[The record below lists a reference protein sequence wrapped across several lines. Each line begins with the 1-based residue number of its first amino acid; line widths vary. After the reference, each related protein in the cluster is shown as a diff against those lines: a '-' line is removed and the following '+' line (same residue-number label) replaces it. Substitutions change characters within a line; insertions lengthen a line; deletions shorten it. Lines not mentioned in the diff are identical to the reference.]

1 MRVIIIS
8 LVVTALS
15 IISVMFSRLGLA
27 SELTPIM
34 PAELIAYAAKNGCE
48 QVSDFFFIRREMVNP
63 PYVYDYRPDMPFAN
77 AALWCQVGQGD
88 KRRFFLLLMIR
99 NRNHEWAQC
108 PTKIEWRNYPRGLS
122 IYRDRSTT
130 LDYFFYLADP
140 KKKGPRNTK
149 LTGNG
154 ILSEYDGVE
163 ALFYCH
169 QGEWLIRQ
177 RH

>member
-122 IYRDRSTT
+122 IYRDKRAT
-130 LDYFFYLADP
+130 LAYFVYLADP
-140 KKKGPRNTK
+140 KKRGPANTP
-149 LTGNG
+149 LSGNG
-154 ILSEYDGVE
+154 ISNQHDGIGE
-163 ALFYCH
+163 TLYCH
-169 QGEWLIRQ
+169 QGEWLIR
-177 RH
+177 HWD